1 MRSLLDFHVL
11 NGRYPQFRE
20 MMAILDIKSTNGV
33 NDHYVALRRKGW
45 LDRDRHIRPTEEA
58 LERLLGPRCP
68 HCTGGRLTRK
78 TPGLKVVS

>member
-1 MRSLLDFHVL
+1 MRQMLDFQLL

-20 MMAILDIKSTNGV
+20 MAAILGIKSTNGV

-45 LDRDRHIRPTEEA
+45 LEEGHHIRPTEGA

-68 HCTGGRLTRK
+68 HCNGGRLPAAAGR
-78 TPGLKVVS
+78 LKVVS